1 MKNKTS
7 QKDAPLRLISAFILC
22 AALTACGVAY
32 QSPDVIAG
40 SSDASKVRVVSVTAE
55 SVMVANRS
63 NFTPQTLPA
72 IFNQTAGSS
81 GLRGAGA
88 TPLPVSAPETR
99 PQALETRVPPAANPG
114 PYRIGV
120 GDVVLLATP
129 QTGGTVEELTGL
141 LAAQTRRQGYTVQD
155 DGAIA
160 IPDVGRVEIAGQTL
174 EDAEALLFQRLV
186 ENQIDP
192 TFSLEIAEFNAR
204 KVSIGGAVASP
215 TVAPIRLTPL
225 FLDQALAQ
233 AGGVTAD
240 DLDFASVRIYRD
252 GSLFQIPLSRLYA
265 DSGLQRIQLVD
276 GDSVFVD
283 TEFELEKASAYFEE
297 QIRLAEFRQTARASA
312 LNELAT
318 EVSLRRATLQ
328 EARGNFQTRLD
339 LGGIKRD
346 YVYLTGEVGNQSRFT
361 LPFDQSASLA
371 DALYDGAGGVP
382 TTTGNVR
389 EIYALRGSQN
399 PREFA
404 SVTAWHLDARNAA
417 NLLLATR
424 FELRPNDGIFVAEQ
438 PGTRGS
444 RVVTQITPALISSG
458 VGAAVN

>member
-1 MKNKTS
+1 MKKTTS
-7 QKDAPLRLISAFILC
+7 EKDAPVRLTLTLLLT

-40 SSDASKVRVVSVTAE
+40 SSDASKVRVVPVTAE

-63 NFTPQTLPA
+63 GFTPQTLPA

-88 TPLPVSAPETR
+88 TPLPVSTPETR
-99 PQALETRVPPAANPG
+99 PQALETRVPPAVDPG

-141 LAAQTRRQGYTVQD
+141 LAAQNRRQGYTVQD

-204 KVSIGGAVASP
+204 KVSIGGAVARP

-297 QIRLAEFRQTARASA
+297 QIRLAEFRQNARSAA

-318 EVSLRRATLQ
+318 EVSLRRASLQ
-328 EARGNFQTRLD
+328 EARSNFQTRLD
-339 LGGIKRD
+339 LGGVKRD
-346 YVYLTGEVGNQSRFT
+346 YVYLTGEVGSQSRFT
-361 LPFDQSASLA
+361 LPFNQRASLA

-389 EIYALRGSQN
+389 EIYVLRGSQN

-404 SVTAWHLDARNAA
+404 AVTAWHLDARNAA

-424 FELRPNDGIFVAEQ
+424 FELRPNDVIFVAEQ
-438 PGTRGS
+438 PVTRWS
-444 RVVTQITPALISSG
+444 RVVTQITPSLISTG
-458 VGAAVN
+458 VSAAAN

>member
-1 MKNKTS
+1 MKKTTS
-7 QKDAPLRLISAFILC
+7 EKDAPVRLTLALLLT

-40 SSDASKVRVVSVTAE
+40 SSDASKVRVVPVTAE

-63 NFTPQTLPA
+63 GFPPQTLPA

-88 TPLPVSAPETR
+88 TPLPVSTPETR
-99 PQALETRVPPAANPG
+99 PQALETRVPPAADPG

-141 LAAQTRRQGYTVQD
+141 LAAQNRRQGYTVQD

-204 KVSIGGAVASP
+204 KVSIGGAVARP

-265 DSGLQRIQLVD
+265 DSGLQRIQLID

-297 QIRLAEFRQTARASA
+297 QIRLAEFRQNARSAA

-318 EVSLRRATLQ
+318 EVSLRRASLQ
-328 EARGNFQTRLD
+328 EARSNFQTRLD
-339 LGGIKRD
+339 LGGVKRD
-346 YVYLTGEVGNQSRFT
+346 YVYLTGEVGSQSRFA
-361 LPFDQSASLA
+361 LPFNQRASLA

-389 EIYALRGSQN
+389 EIYVLRGSQN

-404 SVTAWHLDARNAA
+404 AVTAWHLDARNAA

-424 FELRPNDGIFVAEQ
+424 FELRPNDVIFVAEQ
-438 PGTRGS
+438 PVTRWS
-444 RVVTQITPALISSG
+444 RVVTQITPSLISTG
-458 VGAAVN
+458 VSAAAN

>member
-1 MKNKTS
+1 MKKTTS
-7 QKDAPLRLISAFILC
+7 EKDALVRLTLALLLT

-40 SSDASKVRVVSVTAE
+40 SSDASKVRVVPVTAE

-63 NFTPQTLPA
+63 GFTPQTLPA

-88 TPLPVSAPETR
+88 TPLPVSTPETR
-99 PQALETRVPPAANPG
+99 PQALETRVPPAVDPG

-141 LAAQTRRQGYTVQD
+141 LAAQNRRQGYTVQD

-204 KVSIGGAVASP
+204 KVSIGGAVARP

-265 DSGLQRIQLVD
+265 DSGLQRIQLID

-297 QIRLAEFRQTARASA
+297 QIRLAEFRQNARSAA

-318 EVSLRRATLQ
+318 EVSLRRASLQ
-328 EARGNFQTRLD
+328 EARSNFQTRLD
-339 LGGIKRD
+339 LGGVKRD
-346 YVYLTGEVGNQSRFT
+346 YVYLTGEVGSQSRFA
-361 LPFDQSASLA
+361 LPFNQRASLA

-389 EIYALRGSQN
+389 EIYVLRGSQN

-404 SVTAWHLDARNAA
+404 AVTAWHLDARNAA

-424 FELRPNDGIFVAEQ
+424 FELRPNDVIFVAEQ
-438 PGTRGS
+438 PVTRWS
-444 RVVTQITPALISSG
+444 RVVTQITPSLISTG
-458 VGAAVN
+458 VSAAAN

>member
-1 MKNKTS
+1 MKKTTS
-7 QKDAPLRLISAFILC
+7 EKDAPVRLTLALLLT

-40 SSDASKVRVVSVTAE
+40 SSDASKVRVVPVTAE

-63 NFTPQTLPA
+63 GFTPQTLPA

-88 TPLPVSAPETR
+88 TPLPVSTPETR
-99 PQALETRVPPAANPG
+99 PQALETRVPPAADPG

-141 LAAQTRRQGYTVQD
+141 LAAQNRRQGYTVQD

-204 KVSIGGAVASP
+204 KVSIGGAVARP

-265 DSGLQRIQLVD
+265 DSGLQRIQLID

-297 QIRLAEFRQTARASA
+297 QIRLAEFRQNARSAA

-318 EVSLRRATLQ
+318 EVSLRRASLQ
-328 EARGNFQTRLD
+328 EARSNFQTRLD
-339 LGGIKRD
+339 LGGVKRD
-346 YVYLTGEVGNQSRFT
+346 YVYLTGEVGSQSRFA
-361 LPFDQSASLA
+361 LPFNQRASLA

-389 EIYALRGSQN
+389 EIYVLRGSQN

-404 SVTAWHLDARNAA
+404 AVTAWHLDARNAA

-424 FELRPNDGIFVAEQ
+424 FELRPNDVIFVAEQ
-438 PGTRGS
+438 PVTRWS
-444 RVVTQITPALISSG
+444 RVVTQITPSLISTG
-458 VGAAVN
+458 VSAAAN

>member
-1 MKNKTS
+1 M
-7 QKDAPLRLISAFILC
+7 RLTLTLLLT

-40 SSDASKVRVVSVTAE
+40 SSDASKVRVVPVTAE

-63 NFTPQTLPA
+63 GFTPQTLPA

-88 TPLPVSAPETR
+88 TPLPVSTPETR
-99 PQALETRVPPAANPG
+99 PQALETRVPPAVDPG

-141 LAAQTRRQGYTVQD
+141 LAAQNRRQGYTVQD

-204 KVSIGGAVASP
+204 KVSIGGAVARP

-297 QIRLAEFRQTARASA
+297 QIRLAEFRQNARSAA

-318 EVSLRRATLQ
+318 EVSLRRASLQ
-328 EARGNFQTRLD
+328 EARSNFQTRLD
-339 LGGIKRD
+339 LGGVKRD
-346 YVYLTGEVGNQSRFT
+346 YVYLTGEVGSQSRFT
-361 LPFDQSASLA
+361 LPFNQRASLA

-389 EIYALRGSQN
+389 EIYVLRGSQN

-404 SVTAWHLDARNAA
+404 AVTAWHLDARNAA

-424 FELRPNDGIFVAEQ
+424 FELRPNDVIFVAEQ
-438 PGTRGS
+438 PVTRWS
-444 RVVTQITPALISSG
+444 RVVTQITPSLISTG
-458 VGAAVN
+458 VSAAAN